1 MPKTDTQYNPVAEI
15 PQEALTA
22 AAEEWGGK
30 SLDDMRQESTRLGLE
45 LKQINDAGDD
55 LLKSPLLG
63 GETASLEDNL
73 QGLTKRI
80 ATKHYLTQRI
90 GQAAGQERQLKAMV
104 ANMTAAENLV
114 DDDPDID
121 PGLQHALDL
130 DALGY
135 ERDRGV
141 LHGRSADLF
150 GTFLHHAEIG
160 DLQAALSHA
169 VHDSPLGAGAT
180 TGPDAADVSFPLAA
194 EVSSRRA
201 YHVCGHRRRARPGSS
216 SRR

>member
-1 MPKTDTQYNPVAEI
+1 MPKDTQYNPVAEI
-15 PQEALTA
+15 PQEALAA

-30 SLDDMRQESTRLGLE
+30 SLDDMRQESKRLGLE

-114 DDDPDID
+114 DGDPDID
-121 PGLQHALDL
+121 PSLDPRL
-130 DALGY
+130 
-135 ERDRGV
+135 
-141 LHGRSADLF
+141 
-150 GTFLHHAEIG
+150 
-160 DLQAALSHA
+160 
-169 VHDSPLGAGAT
+169 
-180 TGPDAADVSFPLAA
+180 
-194 EVSSRRA
+194 
-201 YHVCGHRRRARPGSS
+201 RARS
-216 SRR
+216 